1 MAAQVPESDQT
12 KQFQEFLGTYNKLIE
27 TCFMH
32 CVKDFR
38 GQQISMRLQKYHIQ
52 HNEALSAKVGLL
64 GQPK

>member
-38 GQQISMRLQKYHIQ
+38 GQQYFTREIKPEE